1 MFQKQERIGL
11 AVYLYYNR
19 DARKLSKFGD
29 LYYHSKRSRYFII
42 YINKNDLDTKLEE
55 MRRLKCVKDIRP
67 SAFDDIDRQFVGNL
81 HRDETNNHQKGYQSP
96 SY

>member
-1 MFQKQERIGL
+1 
-11 AVYLYYNR
+11 
-19 DARKLSKFGD
+19 
-29 LYYHSKRSRYFII
+29 
-42 YINKNDLDTKLEE
+42 NDLDTKLEE

-81 HRDETNNHQKGYQSP
+81 HRDETNNHQKGYQPP